1 MVDVRMY
8 SISRMKELNTTK
20 ATDVINWRK
29 IDICK
34 LNEDLDSFP
43 VIRDFLDYVSFYR
56 EENDKK
62 LTILYDRPTKHTT
75 ELSIDVLTL

>member
-56 EENDKK
+56 EEND
-62 LTILYDRPTKHTT
+62 TK
-75 ELSIDVLTL
+75 IDHPL